1 MKKFLTLIVV
11 FYGIVANAQINI
23 TAYMP
28 DDIKDSY
35 PNAAELLESKLNNVL
50 SSNNIKSQMGDSR
63 FILTGNWVTESK
75 DIVGS
80 APTQIAYVLDIN
92 LYIGDGQEGTKYA
105 SETFRVKGVGATEE
119 KARIA
124 AIRNLQS
131 KSAKIDK
138 LIKSGRDRIMSYYE
152 TNKEQLLASAN
163 SLIADQNYD
172 EAIYQ
177 LYLIPMECS
186 YYLHVQ
192 SLLEKACRLRAKR
205 QAEIE
210 QRNYEME
217 REKNRLEA
225 SVEKARIE
233 ADAKNYAQ
241 EQMTQ
246 REKIKQTANVA
257 SRIVSA
263 SERLLSQ
270 RIAAVRDIATTYAK
284 NCPRTIVYRVNN
296 WY

>member
-1 MKKFLTLIVV
+1 MKKLLTLFVV
-11 FYGIVANAQINI
+11 FYGIMANAQINI

-28 DDIKDSY
+28 DDIKNSY
-35 PNAAELLESKLNNVL
+35 PDAAEQLESKLNNIL
-50 SSNNIKSQMGDSR
+50 SSNNIKSQIGDSR

-75 DIVGS
+75 DIIGS
-80 APTQIAYVLDIN
+80 APTLIAYVLNIN
-92 LYIGDGQEGTKYA
+92 LYIGDGKEGTKYA

-119 KARIA
+119 KAHLA

-131 KSAKIDK
+131 KSAKMDK

-152 TNKEQLLASAN
+152 TNQEQLLASAN
-163 SLIADQNYD
+163 SLIANQDYD

-177 LYLIPMECS
+177 LCLIPMECS
-186 YYLHVQ
+186 YYLRVQ
-192 SLLEKACRLRAKR
+192 SQLEKACSLRSKR
-205 QAEIE
+205 QTEIE

-241 EQMTQ
+241 EQLTQ
-246 REKIKQTANVA
+246 REKIKQSANVA

-263 SERLLSQ
+263 SERIQSQ
-270 RIAAVRDIATTYAK
+270 RIAAARDIAIAYVK
-284 NCPRTIVYRVNN
+284 NRPKTIVYRVNH